1 MAWWT
6 IPAIVTGA
14 SALLGYKSSKDANKT
29 QRAAINAQQTAEQ
42 QKMAVIRENMD
53 LADQMLKGG
62 GNYGVGAETQANQWT
77 SDYLNW
83 LRTAPDTTYNAQ
95 RGQMEGN
102 IRSSMEQAARMMGQR
117 GLTGGVAN
125 NLMAGIGMQRASLL
139 GNMEAGRNDRRGQ
152 NLAAGSQLTQS
163 LMDRALNLRSAAT
176 GTAMN
181 FHSQIPMM
189 MAGQAQQQQQNAGA
203 WGGLTGSLLNA
214 MMTYQP
220 PTSNAMMASN
230 NAMAGNAAA
239 QAMGAASGNPFTSF
253 LIPGR

>member
-29 QRAAINAQQTAEQ
+29 QQAAINAQQSAEQ

-62 GNYGVGAETQANQWT
+62 GNYGTGAESQANQWT

-83 LRTAPDTTYNAQ
+83 LKTAPDTTYNAQ

-102 IRSSMEQAARMMGQR
+102 IRSSMEQAARIMGKR

-125 NLMAGIGMQRASLL
+125 SMMQGIGMQRAGLL
-139 GNMEAGRNDRRGQ
+139 GSLEAQRNDRRGQ
-152 NLAAGSQLTQS
+152 NLAAGSQLTQT
-163 LMDRALNLRSAAT
+163 LLDRALNLRSAAT

-181 FHSQIPMM
+181 FNSQIPMLM
-189 MAGQAQQQQQNAGA
+189 QGQAAQQNQTAGA
-203 WGGLTGSLLNA
+203 WGGLTSALLNG
-214 MMTYQP
+214 
-220 PTSNAMMASN
+220 MMATN
-230 NAMAGNAAA
+230 NSMANNAAA
-239 QAMGAASGNPFTSF
+239 AAGKSSGNPFTSF

>member
-29 QRAAINAQQTAEQ
+29 QQAAINAQQSAEQ

-53 LADQMLKGG
+53 LADQMLNGG
-62 GNYGVGAETQANQWT
+62 GSYGNGAASQANQWT
-77 SDYLNW
+77 TDYLNW
-83 LRTAPDTTYNAQ
+83 LKSSPDTTYNSQ

-125 NLMAGIGMQRASLL
+125 NLMSGIGMQRAGILSNLE
-139 GNMEAGRNDRRGQ
+139 GQRNDRRGQ
-152 NLAAGSQLTQS
+152 NLAAGSQITQT

-181 FHSQIPMM
+181 FNSQIPMLM
-189 MAGQAQQQQQNAGA
+189 QNQAAQQQQNAGA

-220 PTSNAMMASN
+220 PTSNAMMATN
-230 NAMAGNAAA
+230 NTMANNAAA

>member
-29 QRAAINAQQTAEQ
+29 QKAAINAQQSAEQ

-62 GNYGVGAETQANQWT
+62 GNYGTGAESQANQWT

-83 LRTAPDTTYNAQ
+83 LKTAPDTTYNAQ

-102 IRSSMEQAARMMGQR
+102 IRSSMEQAARIMGKR

-125 NLMAGIGMQRASLL
+125 SMMQGIGMQRAGLL
-139 GNMEAGRNDRRGQ
+139 GSLEAQRNDRRGQ
-152 NLAAGSQLTQS
+152 NLAAGSQLTQT
-163 LMDRALNLRSAAT
+163 LLDRALNLRSAAT
-176 GTAMN
+176 ATAMN
-181 FHSQIPMM
+181 FNSQIPMLM
-189 MAGQAQQQQQNAGA
+189 QGQAAQQNQTAGA
-203 WGGLTGSLLNA
+203 WGGLTSALLNG

-220 PTSNAMMASN
+220 PTSNAMMATN
-230 NAMAGNAAA
+230 NSMANNGAAA
-239 QAMGAASGNPFTSF
+239 AIGAASGNPFTSF